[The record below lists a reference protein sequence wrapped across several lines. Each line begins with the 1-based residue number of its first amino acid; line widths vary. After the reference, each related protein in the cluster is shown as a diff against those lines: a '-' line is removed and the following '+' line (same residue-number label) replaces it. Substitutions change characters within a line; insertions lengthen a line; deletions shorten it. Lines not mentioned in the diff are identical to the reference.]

1 MKEFLGYKSGFVAV
15 IGRPNV
21 GKSTLLNKITGQKIA
36 ICTDKVQTTRKRIK
50 GIHSSD
56 KGQIIFVDTPG
67 VHKPLDKLGEFL
79 LNEAKFSIP
88 DADLVVF
95 LTDISERPGN
105 GDKWIIENLL
115 KANKN
120 VIIAGNKSDLG
131 KSDKENSENAEEYK
145 KLFNIDEIT
154 TVILS
159 AKTGANVDEL
169 INLILDKLPEGPK
182 YYPDD
187 EVTDQNVRTIA
198 EEIVREKIL
207 ENTFDEIPHSVVVQI
222 EHWKEEEKLTRIAAN
237 IFVERDS
244 QKGIIIGKKASMI
257 KKIGT
262 EARVEIEELLEKK
275 VFLELH
281 VKVSKDWRA
290 KDNQLKNFGYIH

>member
-1 MKEFLGYKSGFVAV
+1 MKDAKYKSGFVAV

-36 ICTDKVQTTRKRIK
+36 ICTDKAQTTRKRIK
-50 GIHSSD
+50 GIFSSD

-79 LNEAKFSIP
+79 LNEAKFSVP
-88 DADLVVF
+88 DADLVIF
-95 LTDISERPGN
+95 LVDISEKPGN
-105 GDKWIIENLL
+105 GDKWIYENIL
-115 KANKN
+115 KTITN
-120 VIIAGNKSDLG
+120 VIIVGNKSDLA
-131 KSDKENSENAEEYK
+131 KSEKEVSQNAEEYK
-145 KLFNIDEIT
+145 QLFESNIT
-154 TVILS
+154 SVILS
-159 AKTGANVDEL
+159 AKTGANVDSL
-169 INLILDKLPEGPK
+169 ISLIFDKLPEGPK

-187 EVTDQNVRTIA
+187 EVTDQSVRLIT
-198 EEIVREKIL
+198 EEIIREKVL
-207 ENTFDEIPHSVVVQI
+207 ENTFDEIPHSIAVRV
-222 EHWKEEEKLTRIAAN
+222 ENWKDEEKLTRISVN

-262 EARVEIEELLEKK
+262 ESRKEIEELLENK
-275 VFLELH
+275 VFLELN

-290 KDNQLKNFGYIH
+290 KDSQLKNFGYIHNN

>member
-1 MKEFLGYKSGFVAV
+1 MKNENYKSGFVAV

-36 ICTDKVQTTRKRIK
+36 ICTDKAQTTRKRIK
-50 GIHSSD
+50 GIFSSE

-79 LNEAKFSIP
+79 LNEAKFSVP
-88 DADLVVF
+88 DADLVLF
-95 LTDISERPGN
+95 LADISEKPGN
-105 GDKWIIENLL
+105 GDKWIAENIF
-115 KANKN
+115 KTITN
-120 VIIAGNKSDLG
+120 VIIVGNKSDLA
-131 KSDKENSENAEEYK
+131 KSEKAVSENMEEYK
-145 KLFNIDEIT
+145 KLFENNIT
-154 TVILS
+154 SVILS
-159 AKTGANVDEL
+159 AKTGANVDKL
-169 INLILDKLPEGPK
+169 ISLIFDNLPEGPE

-187 EVTDQNVRTIA
+187 EVTDQNVRSIT
-198 EEIVREKIL
+198 EEIIREKVL
-207 ENTFDEIPHSVVVQI
+207 ENTFDEIPHSVAVQV
-222 EHWKEEEKLTRIAAN
+222 ESWKEEEKLTRISAI

-262 EARVEIEELLEKK
+262 EARTEIEELVEKK
-275 VFLELH
+275 VFLELN